1 MCGRW
6 DEKETERICLH
17 IFCGD
22 KKCEKIFENFRSI
35 VDKRRRILYN
45 NGKSKKGEIVVS
57 EEKKKRRDIIEII
70 VIIVLCAIMAVLD
83 FLPIK

>member
-70 VIIVLCAIMAVLD
+70 VIIV
-83 FLPIK
+83 